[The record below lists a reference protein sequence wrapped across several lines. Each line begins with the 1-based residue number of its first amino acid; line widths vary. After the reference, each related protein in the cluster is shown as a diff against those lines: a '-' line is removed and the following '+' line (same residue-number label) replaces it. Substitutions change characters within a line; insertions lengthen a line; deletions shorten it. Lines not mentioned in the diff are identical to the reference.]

1 MWEHEWEGSLGENR
15 SMYMYGWV
23 PLLSSWNYIVNQLY
37 SNTKQK
43 LKQKKNRWLWI
54 FPSTEVRSFRTGIK
68 TSPHREKNNA
78 SSQLSTIR
86 DSLHWL
92 KHFSSGSAVKNP
104 PAVQEAQETQV
115 WSLGQEGPLEKGVAA
130 HSSILAW
137 SIHSMDRGGWRAT
150 VYRVA
155 KSRTWQKWL
164 SMHAYM
170 HWL

>member
-1 MWEHEWEGSLGENR
+1 MNGRGVWGRTDPCICMAESPCCPPETT
-15 SMYMYGWV
+15 
-23 PLLSSWNYIVNQLY
+23 LLISYTPIQNKN
-37 SNTKQK
+37 
-43 LKQKKNRWLWI
+43 LKKRKNRWLWI

-155 KSRTWQKWL
+155 KSRTWPKWL